1 MKKSVL
7 IAILISAII
16 LTAPLTTVSESKQV
30 VEEIKDTDSITREEL
45 ISKLDEIYNKLEE
58 LKEISLILKTTSGE
72 ENRSIL
78 GWLLER
84 LYNITYNII
93 CTLYNLSY
101 SLYNASSQV
110 CEEGGWIANISGKIH
125 DFASSWLNCLI
136 HIPLDIAYKAGETDS
151 PILSSILYSIAFII
165 SFIEIPFIV
174 VLWSIKISSGAVC
187 KLHRLAC
194 FISFVSYI
202 FLIILGYMKDLGH
215 SS

>member
-78 GWLLER
+78 GWL
-84 LYNITYNII
+84 YNII

-110 CEEGGWIANISGKIH
+110 CEEGGWIADISGKIR

>member
-30 VEEIKDTDSITREEL
+30 VKEIKDTDSITREEL

-78 GWLLER
+78 GWL
-84 LYNITYNII
+84 YNII

>member
-78 GWLLER
+78 GWL
-84 LYNITYNII
+84 YNII